1 MKNVWPRFMQNI
13 SKLNFYVISGKKYF
27 TFINEYAAASSF
39 MRPHIFQFAKCWS
52 VEGNSHTSL
61 PY

>member
-13 SKLNFYVISGKKYF
+13 SKLNFYFVSGKKHF
-27 TFINEYAAASSF
+27 TSINEYAAASSF

>member
-13 SKLNFYVISGKKYF
+13 SKLNFYFVSGKKHF

-52 VEGNSHTSL
+52 VE
-61 PY
+61 